1 MKLLANTALFYDED
15 VVSYEILMTQDMLL
29 FKPYFYHL
37 DQRFPCI
44 VLSRGAE
51 GWQFQEAVDK
61 GVEGQVLDDIAGL
74 NILCAA

>member
-1 MKLLANTALFYDED
+1 MKLLANTALFYDDD
-15 VVSYEILMTQDMLL
+15 VVCYEILMTQDMLL

-44 VLSRGAE
+44 VLSRGTQ
-51 GWQFQEAVDK
+51 GWQFQDVVDK
-61 GVEGQVLDDIAGL
+61 RVERQIRDDIAGL

>member
-1 MKLLANTALFYDED
+1 MKLLANTALFYDDD
-15 VVSYEILMTQDMLL
+15 VVCYEILMTQDMLL

-44 VLSRGAE
+44 VLSRGASE
-51 GWQFQEAVDK
+51 WELQVAVDK
-61 GVEGQVLDDIAGL
+61 RVEGQIRDDIAGL